1 MGNVKSFE
9 VAAKAKPDDEGIPF
23 DVEGFDMV
31 AYQPDEAQFAML
43 MAFVGRGS
51 SDADRVAGLINFLI
65 AILDPKGADY
75 LQRRLLDRKDDYG
88 IEDVENLMEWLT
100 EEWSGNPTQGRSA
113 STPSPS
119 TTGSSSTARSLI

>member
-1 MGNVKSFE
+1 MSLKSFE
-9 VAAKAKPDDEGIPF
+9 VAAKAKQADEGTPF
-23 DVEGFDMV
+23 DIEGHKML

-75 LQRRLLDRKDDYG
+75 LQRRLLDRDDDYG

-100 EEWSGNPTQGRSA
+100 EEWSGNPTRGQSA

-119 TTGSSSTARSLI
+119 TTGSSSTGRSLI